1 MQVVP
6 LGATAGPASAAGLPG
21 GRRTYAIA
29 MMDGT
34 PQSLAVRL
42 ATYEFSTTGTVTE
55 KYWAW
60 KQNGISGKGNVSW
73 TKPSSGYKTF
83 GCRYACPVRTPVG
96 FQKGAKPHVF
106 TGRWS
111 MESAT
116 VLAIKWSPAYPVE
129 RWQLDAS
136 RPGIV
141 GARLLSARG
150 AAYGWGVG
158 SNAPAAKGVSLSTVY
173 AANWITGPFAENA
186 YTPTTRL
193 LSVGWSA
200 QDYTLCPG
208 GTCMQGRSMTAG
220 DRSTWYHSYFAAN
233 AAVDGRKVYWNNQR
247 GVVQQLENPNSFCIS
262 ASGGGH
268 TNALLQAIDDNG
280 RFVGFVGVEASL
292 NQKKYGQAVVA
303 AYAMLTPSLLSAIG
317 A

>member
-1 MQVVP
+1 VVP
-6 LGATAGPASAAGLPG
+6 LGPVAGPASAAELPD
-21 GRRTYAIA
+21 GRRTYVMAT
-29 MMDGT
+29 MDGT
-34 PQSLAVRL
+34 PEALAVRL
-42 ATYEFSTTGTVTE
+42 ATYEFSTNGTVTE

-73 TKPSSGYKTF
+73 TKPSSGYKTY

-116 VLAIKWSPAYPVE
+116 VLSIKWSPSYPVE
-129 RWQLDAS
+129 RWRLDPS

-141 GARLLSARG
+141 GARLLTARG
-150 AAYGWGVG
+150 TAYGWGVG
-158 SNAPAAKGVSLSTVY
+158 SNASATAGVSLSSVY
-173 AANWITGPFAENA
+173 ASNWITGPFAENS
-186 YTPTTRL
+186 YTPTTRVMT
-193 LSVGWSA
+193 VGWSA
-200 QDYTLCPG
+200 QDYSLCPG
-208 GTCMQGRSMTAG
+208 GTCLQGTSMT
-220 DRSTWYHSYFAAN
+220 DSNRSNWYHSYLAGNPAA
-233 AAVDGRKVYWNNQR
+233 DGRKNYWNNQR
-247 GVVQQLENPNSFCIS
+247 GVVQQLENPNTTCIS

-268 TNALLQAIDDNG
+268 TNALLQALDDNG

-303 AYAMLTPSLLSAIG
+303 AYAMLTPSLLPAIG
-317 A
+317 E